1 MKDKTFIP
9 MSQKNTVKLIYFG
22 FRDPCSQP
30 QVNEKVDNFEAYDY
44 QYVTQTYSSGPRK
57 LI

>member
-1 MKDKTFIP
+1 
-9 MSQKNTVKLIYFG
+9 MSQKNTLMLIYFG